1 VRLCTGVSFSVSIVP
16 FICRFVFGCEPAHRS
31 DDRRSFDTHVQEK
44 ENVLL
49 VKSKITPRRSGN
61 ALPRTLCALLLL
73 SALVKHAFAQE
84 VSPQHDHAVT
94 PLADLLQEA
103 EKNNPQIEAARQGW
117 QAAKQVP
124 TQVSTLPDP
133 QFTLQHLSVGSP
145 RPFAGTPT
153 ATSPTSGSVSPRTF
167 RIQASCA

>member
-1 VRLCTGVSFSVSIVP
+1 MSPHIEARTGDGSIRT
-16 FICRFVFGCEPAHRS
+16 F
-31 DDRRSFDTHVQEK
+31 RRRKMS
-44 ENVLL
+44 LL
-49 VKSKITPRRSGN
+49 VKWNTPPRRSGTGS
-61 ALPRTLCALLLL
+61 ARILCALLLVA
-73 SALVKHAFAQE
+73 ALGKDTFAQE
-84 VSPQHDHAVT
+84 PASPHEHLVT

-145 RPFAGTPT
+145 GPFAG
-153 ATSPTSGSVSPRTF
+153 
-167 RIQASCA
+167 